1 MADEADRQGGLLD
14 SLKSLARNFLALA
27 QTRLEILANEIEEQR
42 TLLVREALL
51 GLAALFFAGLGVV
64 FAAIFLLIL
73 FWDSR
78 LLIAA
83 VFALL
88 FLAAGATVF
97 AFLRAVRASR
107 PRSLSVT
114 AAELAR
120 DRESLQ

>member
-27 QTRLEILANEIEEQR
+27 QTRLEILGNEIEEQR

-51 GLAALFFAGLGVV
+51 GLAALFFAGLGTV
-64 FAAIFLLIL
+64 FSAIFFLIL

-78 LLIAA
+78 LLVAA
-83 VFALL
+83 VFAFA
-88 FLAAGATVF
+88 FLAAGAIVF
-97 AFLRAVRASR
+97 ASLRAARASR
-107 PRSLSVT
+107 PRSFSATV
-114 AAELAR
+114 AELAK